1 MVNRVIVINNIKF
14 NIDEEITDDEKILRI
29 LNENIN
35 DFEDE
40 AYIVCMDDEG
50 SLIIW

>member
-40 AYIVCMDDEG
+40 TYIVCMDDEG